1 MSRSYVGPWAEGLAY
16 SPPMPPAERNCYST
30 EDTPKQAPLNPES
43 SEFMFQVGASQGSE
57 EQRKHDV

>member
-1 MSRSYVGPWAEGLAY
+1 MGRRTGLFTPNASCREGLLH
-16 SPPMPPAERNCYST
+16 T

-43 SEFMFQVGASQGSE
+43 PQFMFQVGASQGAE